1 MSAKLVV
8 TLPRGCTGD
17 DALDFARAARRRG
30 AEMIELRTDLHEV
43 DEVDAKE
50 IARRLPLVVSER
62 GSQLDRAWVVAA
74 SEVDRALGSPSRGVT
89 VVSHHAARPM
99 SPDAAVALWEKR
111 RFGPAAIKH
120 VEPLGR
126 PTSGARLLETQRRLI
141 ERFGAGR
148 VTVLCTGPLALAF
161 RALLAARN
169 GFEYVAFDDGSY
181 AAEGQRLLSDARRE
195 RTARSTAGRARR
207 AILGSGIASSRSP
220 LVHRQPFDRLDLPAD
235 ADLGS
240 LLRVLHAYYD
250 GFAVT
255 SPFKMKVARLI
266 SAKEAAVNTLI
277 RRADGWVGANTD
289 VEGALAI
296 LGSLQDRNVTVLGDG
311 GATSALRVAAA
322 RSGRRLR
329 VLRRRDVGRQAL
341 GGTLIWTW
349 PRGVPPP
356 DALGFAR
363 ARVAVITY
371 GVPARRIE
379 AEIRK
384 RGGSP
389 VPLGRLWFDT
399 QARAQKRLWD
409 AGSP

>member
-8 TLPRGCTGD
+8 TLPRACTGE
-17 DALDFARAARRRG
+17 DALDFARVARRRG
-30 AEMIELRTDLHEV
+30 AQMIELRSDLHQVE
-43 DEVDAKE
+43 DIDASE
-50 IARRLPLVVSER
+50 LARRLELIVSER
-62 GSQLDRAWVVAA
+62 GRPLPRAWLVAA
-74 SEVDRALGSPSRGVT
+74 SEVDRPLGSPTRGVT

-99 SPDAAVALWEKR
+99 SPDAAVALWER
-111 RFGPAAIKH
+111 RRPGAAAIKH

-126 PTSGARLLETQRRLI
+126 PSTGARLLVTQRRLV

-169 GFEYVAFDDGSY
+169 GFEYVAFDDRSY

-195 RTARSTAGRARR
+195 RAARLAAGRARR

-277 RRADGWVGANTD
+277 RRADGWTGSNTD
-289 VEGALAI
+289 VDGALAI
-296 LGSLQDRNVTVLGDG
+296 LRSLRARNVTALGDG

-322 RSGRRLR
+322 RSGMRLR
-329 VLRRRDVGRQAL
+329 VLRRRDVSKQPL

-349 PRGVPPP
+349 PRGVSPP
-356 DALGFAR
+356 DALRFAR

-371 GVPARRIE
+371 GPPARRIE
-379 AEIRK
+379 AEIQK
-384 RGGSP
+384 RGGVP

-409 AGSP
+409 AESP